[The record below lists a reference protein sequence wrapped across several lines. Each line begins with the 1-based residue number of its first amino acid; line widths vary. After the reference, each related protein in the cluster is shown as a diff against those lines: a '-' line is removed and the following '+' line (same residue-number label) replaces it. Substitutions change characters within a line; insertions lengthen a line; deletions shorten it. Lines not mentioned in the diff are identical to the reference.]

1 MSDTKVVAMASG
13 AGPSPSGGSS
23 GGGGPAASAKQTLVE
38 EGTKFKGSLSSSCP
52 IVVRGRIEGDVEAP
66 SLTVSGSG
74 AVHGKVKVGEMRSQG
89 ELAGEFDADIVQ
101 LSGTVK
107 DNTVIRAKSL
117 EVKLT
122 PPNGKMQVIF
132 GEVQLD
138 IGDVNASKETD
149 KEKNEGGGKKNKGGR
164 PDSIV
169 PPPEGAGGE

>member
-1 MSDTKVVAMASG
+1 MSETKVVAMASG
-13 AGPSPSGGSS
+13 AGPQGSM
-23 GGGGPAASAKQTLVE
+23 GGGGAGGAGASQKQTLVE

-122 PPNGKMQVIF
+122 PPTGKMQVIF

-138 IGDVNASKETD
+138 VGELNASKETE
-149 KEKNEGGGKKNKGGR
+149 KEKNEGGKKNKGGGR
-164 PDSIV
+164 PDSV
-169 PPPEGAGGE
+169 APPEGGGGE

>member
-1 MSDTKVVAMASG
+1 MSESKVVAMASG
-13 AGPSPSGGSS
+13 AGPQGSI
-23 GGGGPAASAKQTLVE
+23 GGGAGASASQKQTLVE

-74 AVHGKVKVGEMRSQG
+74 AVHGKVRVGEMRSQG

-122 PPNGKMQVIF
+122 PPTGKMQVIF

-138 IGDVNASKETD
+138 VGDINASKETD
-149 KEKNEGGGKKNKGGR
+149 KEKNEGGKKNKGGR
-164 PDSIV
+164 SDSVV
-169 PPPEGAGGE
+169 PPPEGGGE

>member
-1 MSDTKVVAMASG
+1 MSETKVVAMASG
-13 AGPSPSGGSS
+13 AGPSV
-23 GGGGPAASAKQTLVE
+23 GGGGGAGASAKQTLVE

-138 IGDVNASKETD
+138 VGDINASKETD
-149 KEKNEGGGKKNKGGR
+149 KEKNEGGKKNKGGGR
-164 PDSIV
+164 PDSVV
-169 PPPEGAGGE
+169 PPPEGGGE

>member
-1 MSDTKVVAMASG
+1 MASG
-13 AGPSPSGGSS
+13 AGPSV
-23 GGGGPAASAKQTLVE
+23 GGGGGGGGGGAAASQKQTLVE

-122 PPNGKMQVIF
+122 PPTGKMQVIF

-138 IGDVNASKETD
+138 IGDINASKGAAD
-149 KEKNEGGGKKNKGGR
+149 DAKNEGAKKNKGGR
-164 PDSIV
+164 TDSV
-169 PPPEGAGGE
+169 APPEGGGE

>member
-1 MSDTKVVAMASG
+1 MSETKVVAMASG
-13 AGPSPSGGSS
+13 AGPS
-23 GGGGPAASAKQTLVE
+23 GGGGGGGSVAGASAKQTLVE
-38 EGTKFKGSLSSSCP
+38 EGTKFKGSLTSSCP

-138 IGDVNASKETD
+138 IGDINATKDTD
-149 KEKNEGGGKKNKGGR
+149 KDKGDGGKKNKGGR
-164 PDSIV
+164 TDSVV
-169 PPPEGAGGE
+169 PPPEGGGE

>member
-1 MSDTKVVAMASG
+1 MSESKVVAMASG
-13 AGPSPSGGSS
+13 AGPSV
-23 GGGGPAASAKQTLVE
+23 GGGAGAASQKQTLVE

-138 IGDVNASKETD
+138 VGDINASKETD
-149 KEKNEGGGKKNKGGR
+149 KDKSEGGKKNKGGGR
-164 PDSIV
+164 PDSVV
-169 PPPEGAGGE
+169 PPPEGGGE

>member
-1 MSDTKVVAMASG
+1 MSESKVVAMASG
-13 AGPSPSGGSS
+13 AGPQGSI
-23 GGGGPAASAKQTLVE
+23 GGGGAAAASQKQTLVE

-122 PPNGKMQVIF
+122 PPTGKMQVIF

-138 IGDVNASKETD
+138 VGELNATKPNAD
-149 KEKNEGGGKKNKGGR
+149 DAKNEGGKKNKGGGR
-164 PDSIV
+164 PDSV
-169 PPPEGAGGE
+169 APPEGGGE